1 MKISY
6 NWLRQYI
13 DTDMPV
19 EELGDLLTEI
29 GLEVEGID
37 PFESIPGG
45 LEGMVIGEVVEC
57 GKHPDADK
65 LSLTK
70 VNIGAESL
78 SQIVC
83 GAPNVAAGQKV
94 VVATVG
100 ATLYLSD
107 GEPFKIKKVKIR
119 GVESFG
125 MICAEDEIGLG
136 KSHDGIMVLPDN
148 VAVGTPA
155 AQHFNI
161 EKDYVYEIGLT
172 PNRSDGTSHLG
183 SAEDVAAALKINYGH
198 TGKVTKPDVSAFKI
212 DNNSLPID
220 VTVENTAACPRY
232 SGVSI
237 KNIKIGP
244 SPEWLVNRLA
254 AVGVR
259 TTNNV
264 VDVTNFVLHELGQ
277 PLHAFDIS
285 EVKDHKIIVKNLPK
299 GTIFRSLDE
308 VERKL
313 HAEDLLICDGQ
324 SNPMCIGGVFGGLT
338 SGVKD
343 ETTAIFL
350 EAAHFEARSLR
361 RSSTRH
367 LLRTDAAKVFEK
379 GSDPNITV
387 YALKRAALLIQEVAG
402 GEIASEIV
410 DIYPTPIEKAR
421 ITATYRNINRL
432 IGVDIPKE
440 EIHAILAAM
449 NMDILEKNDKS
460 LTVAIPTN
468 KADVTRE
475 ADLIEEILR
484 IYGLNKVPMTG
495 TLNITINFA
504 EKPDARALQNMV
516 SDLLCANGY
525 HEMMASSIEA
535 SKYYKDILP
544 VAETEMVYINNTSN
558 QGMDVMRPTMLFS
571 GLEAVVRNQNQRNTD
586 VKLYEFGKSYRKT
599 DEDYSESRELTIFLA
614 GQRQPEHWMNSDKAA
629 ANFYHLKAIVVNILQ
644 RLGLSGY
651 QETSTNDD
659 VFALGQKYHR
669 GPSTLVIF
677 GRVHKG
683 ITRKMD
689 IKSDVFHARFNWDN
703 ILKALKKHKLL
714 FSELSKYPTVRRDL
728 TLILDKNINFADVNK
743 VIHSA
748 GKPILKDTNLFDIFE
763 DENKVGTGK
772 KSYSV
777 SLTFGDDNKTLK
789 DKDVEKV
796 MSKIMSNCEG
806 KLGAEIRK

>member
-29 GLEVEGID
+29 GLEVEGIET
-37 PFESIPGG
+37 FESIQGG
-45 LEGMVIGEVVEC
+45 LAGMVIGEVVEC

-70 VNIGAESL
+70 VNIGGEEL

-100 ATLYLSD
+100 AMLYPIE
-107 GEPFKIKKVKIR
+107 GEPFKIKKAKIR
-119 GVESFG
+119 GVESAG

-136 KSHDGIMVLPDN
+136 KSHDGIMVLPDT
-148 VAVGTPA
+148 VQVGIPA
-155 AQHFNI
+155 ADYFKI
-161 EKDYVYEIGLT
+161 ENDRVYEIGLT

-183 SAEDVAAALKINYGH
+183 TAEDVAAALKINHEHSGA
-198 TGKVTKPDVSAFKI
+198 VTKPDVSAFKI
-212 DNNSLPID
+212 DNHDLPID
-220 VTVENTAACPRY
+220 VAVENTAACPRY

-237 KNIKIGP
+237 QGIKVGP
-244 SPEWLVNRLA
+244 SPTWLVNRLA

-259 TTNNV
+259 STNNV

-277 PLHAFDIS
+277 PLHAFDAAQIT
-285 EVKDHKIIVKNLPK
+285 DHKIIVKNLPK
-299 GTIFRSLDE
+299 GTIFQSLDE

-313 HAEDLLICDGQ
+313 YAEDLLICDGA
-324 SNPMCIGGVFGGLT
+324 SKPMCIGGVFGGLK
-338 SGVKD
+338 SGVSD
-343 ETTAIFL
+343 ETTDIFL

-379 GSDPNITV
+379 GSDPNNTV

-402 GEIASEIV
+402 GKIASDIV
-410 DIYPTPIEKAR
+410 DIYPQVIEKKQ
-421 ITATYRNINRL
+421 ITANYHNINRL
-432 IGVDIPKE
+432 IGVDIPKDE
-440 EIHAILAAM
+440 VHNILNAL
-449 NMDILEKNDKS
+449 NIDILEKNDET

-495 TLNITINFA
+495 TLNITMNYA
-504 EKPDARALQNMV
+504 QKPDARQLQNTV
-516 SDLLCANGY
+516 SDFLCANGY
-525 HEMMASSIEA
+525 HEMMANSMEQ

-544 VAETEMVYINNTSN
+544 LPETELVYINNTSN
-558 QGMDVMRPTMLFS
+558 QHLDLMRPTMLFS
-571 GLEAVVRNQNQRNTD
+571 GLEAINRNQNQRNAD
-586 VKLYEFGKSYRKT
+586 IKLYEFGKTYRKT
-599 DEDYSESRELTIFLA
+599 DEGYHEARQFTIFLT
-614 GQRQPEHWMNSDKAA
+614 GQRKPEHWMNNDKAA
-629 ANFYHLKAIVVNILQ
+629 ANFYHLKAMVVNILQ

-651 QETSTNDD
+651 QQTNIADD
-659 VFALGQKYHR
+659 TFAQGQKYHR
-669 GPSTLVIF
+669 GPSELVTF
-677 GRVHKG
+677 GSVHKG
-683 ITRKMD
+683 VSKKMD
-689 IKSDVFHARFNWDN
+689 IRNEVFYARFNWDN
-703 ILKALKKHKLL
+703 ILKALKKHKVI
-714 FSELSKYPTVRRDL
+714 FNELSKYPSVRRDL
-728 TLILDKNINFADVNK
+728 TLILDKNINFVDVKN

-748 GKPILKDTNLFDIFE
+748 GKPILQDMNLFDIFE
-763 DENKVGTGK
+763 DEQKVGAGK

-777 SLTFGDDNKTLK
+777 SMTFRDDNKTLK
-789 DKDVEKV
+789 DKEVEKV
-796 MSKIMSNCEG
+796 MNKIMTGCEG
-806 KLGAEIRK
+806 KLSALIRK